1 MKNRIVRPNHCPRR
15 GYSLLELVMGMA
27 AAVVLMAGMASAVAV
42 SSRSL
47 SLGDTGA
54 GARSVSTEVQRDFLA
69 DLERATGFT
78 ERTAN
83 AVTFTVPDR
92 TGDGRPETLR
102 YAWSGVAG
110 APLTLQ
116 MNGGSVQNLATNVQQ
131 FSLSFRTQAVTAPVV
146 PDEQAVSFGKLLF
159 VSGGYQKDPTFL
171 QKLTG
176 QPGDIVLTTGEAD
189 KIALYQGWGFEV
201 SMITSDKGGSDFTT
215 AFSGKDLVFVSSSPG
230 TSSTASRYQG
240 LKLGIVNE
248 NPELTASFGFC
259 TGSGTTSGTE
269 ASIGGPPH
277 YITQAYAVRQTV
289 TLLSQSTTLQA
300 LPSTKSRDL
309 SILGT
314 NTNNG
319 ATTFGALAAGR
330 MSATGTVITGRRVQ
344 LPWATPDF
352 DSTRLTANGQVLLKA
367 SLLWAAGNG
376 ADGNPSLATIGPTN
390 SSSQSGDFITMS
402 SKMSASPVTFTT
414 QVELQEL
421 AAYVQSN
428 SKPLKLAVYSDEG
441 GVPSQLLA
449 QTSQLAGSGS
459 TGWIT
464 GSIPAL
470 TLNAGTYWFAISLS
484 DDTQRIYFAA
494 TTGVTSSEISSRPYA
509 NGFPGTW
516 SNGTAGNPKLW
527 QKTQLLIYGS
537 YMPLQ

>member
-1 MKNRIVRPNHCPRR
+1 MPSRR
-15 GYSLLELVMGMA
+15 GYSLLELVIGMA

-54 GARSVSTEVQRDFLA
+54 GARSISTDVQRDFLA

-116 MNGGSVQNLATNVQQ
+116 MNGGTVQNLATNVQQ

-146 PDEQAVSFGKLLF
+146 PDEQPVSAGKLLF

-171 QKLTG
+171 QKLNG
-176 QPGDIVLTTGEAD
+176 QPGDVVLTTGEAE
-189 KIALYQGWGFEV
+189 KITLFEGWGFEV
-201 SMITSDKGGSDFTT
+201 SIITSDKGGGDFST

-230 TSSTASRYQG
+230 TSATESRYQG
-240 LKLGIVNE
+240 LKAGIVNE
-248 NPELTASFGFC
+248 NPDLTEPFGFC
-259 TGSGTTSGTE
+259 KGSGTTTGTD

-277 YITQAYAVRQTV
+277 YITQAYSVRQKV
-289 TLLSQSTTLQA
+289 TLLSQSTKLQSF
-300 LPSTKSRDL
+300 PSSKSLDL

-319 ATTFGALAAGR
+319 AVNFGALAAGR
-330 MSATGTVITGRRVQ
+330 KSAEGTAISGRRVQ
-344 LPWATPDF
+344 LPWATADF
-352 DSTRLTANGQVLLKA
+352 DSKLLSADGQALLKA

-376 ADGNPSLATIGPTN
+376 ADGNPSLVTIGPTN
-390 SSSQSGDFITMS
+390 SGIQAGYFYVMS
-402 SKMSASPVTFTT
+402 SKMEASPVTFTT

-428 SKPLKLAVYSDEG
+428 SKPLKLAVYSDKG

-449 QTSQLAGSGS
+449 QTNQLAGTGS

-470 TLNAGTYWFAISLS
+470 TLDPGTYWFAISLS
-484 DDTQRIYFAA
+484 DDTQRIYYAA
-494 TTGVTSSEISSRPYA
+494 TTGMSSSEISNRPYA

-516 SNGTAGNPKLW
+516 SNGTAGNPKSW